1 MDIAAEILVI
11 ILSVT
16 LTVFLVVG
24 IILTIYLIKLTRQIR
39 KVTASAERT
48 VDGIETV
55 VNSAVKMSIPVLI
68 TDLVAKFMNKYK
80 KDTNESKE
88 KK

>member
-16 LTVFLVVG
+16 LTVFLTVG

-48 VDGIETV
+48 VDGIEMV
-55 VNSAVKMSIPVLI
+55 VTSAVKMSIPVLI
-68 TDLVAKFMNKYK
+68 TNLVAKFINKYK
-80 KDTNESKE
+80 KNNKESKE
-88 KK
+88 K